1 MQIEKEENA
10 SSRPRRT
17 QALSHRRHS
26 FHSCA
31 GLVYN
36 YFPFYTLLAICD
48 NEPTSGDSL
57 THSLHRPRS
66 LHVRADSAGGA
77 LNDIIINWSVQLD
90 RVTQHGND
98 ECTTLCVQI
107 DETCLDNGKNARVL
121 FFPSPSLLFYQL
133 EITPDAVKRMQALR
147 HAVQS
152 CGENATL
159 ESETIPGAIRVA
171 INSRAKEGQGK
182 MGMMGVRDFNRGA
195 KGAKTCAACT
205 HVRFY
210 RL

>member
-66 LHVRADSAGGA
+66 LHVRAGSAGGA

-121 FFPSPSLLFYQL
+121 FFPLSLPLILSTRNY
-133 EITPDAVKRMQALR
+133 TRCRKTDAGVASR
-147 HAVQS
+147 
-152 CGENATL
+152 
-159 ESETIPGAIRVA
+159 GAI
-171 INSRAKEGQGK
+171 
-182 MGMMGVRDFNRGA
+182 VRRKRDTR
-195 KGAKTCAACT
+195 K
-205 HVRFY
+205 
-210 RL
+210 